1 MKNEFKNSSKNGNN
15 NKVEISNNMYMK
27 NKLEIETINIMT
39 IPEEIQINKEDSSE
53 SNYIIST
60 FNKNKLKNIF
70 ILILLPIIFIF
81 DNYYRNKLYIYSLD
95 LGISLQKYYSENLIL
110 LMKFITKFG
119 CDYCCFIFL
128 FFVFVQFSLIQSIIY
143 FIGLIFCIYI
153 QSLIKL
159 IYCDSRPFLDND
171 ILFKGI
177 CEGGFGNPSGHSL
190 VSVFLYLTFFHYL
203 IKLKYINDNK
213 LLKFL
218 LGATLSIITIL
229 ILISRFIL
237 GLHSLN
243 QIILGSF
250 IGAWIFL
257 FIFIIFKFDKITMIT
272 YRKLFN
278 KKLYIFFISL
288 SFLLFLY
295 APLLCLNKFHQNNNY
310 IYLDEKLNYN
320 CSYITKYKRF
330 KNGGIFECLIIVCI
344 IGFYYGQIIFWIVF
358 DKYYKI
364 NLSENNNN
372 YYLIDELL
380 NKWNKNKCLLF
391 DKKENIYIFLK
402 AIVFCLS
409 PLIVFFSVKS
419 SSVSIILFFKFGLP
433 LFLISLFLFSFGF
446 YWLILIYLGNK
457 EKILNNYYQLSI
469 DDI

>member
-1 MKNEFKNSSKNGNN
+1 
-15 NKVEISNNMYMK
+15 
-27 NKLEIETINIMT
+27 MT
-39 IPEEIQINKEDSSE
+39 I
-53 SNYIIST
+53 IS
-60 FNKNKLKNIF
+60 
-70 ILILLPIIFIF
+70 
-81 DNYYRNKLYIYSLD
+81 
-95 LGISLQKYYSENLIL
+95 
-110 LMKFITKFG
+110 
-119 CDYCCFIFL
+119 FIFL

-257 FIFIIFKFDKITMIT
+257 FIFILFEFDEITMIT
-272 YRKLFN
+272 YRKLFH

-288 SFLLFLY
+288 
-295 APLLCLNKFHQNNNY
+295 K
-310 IYLDEKLNYN
+310 
-320 CSYITKYKRF
+320 SY
-330 KNGGIFECLIIVCI
+330 
-344 IGFYYGQIIFWIVF
+344 
-358 DKYYKI
+358 
-364 NLSENNNN
+364 
-372 YYLIDELL
+372 
-380 NKWNKNKCLLF
+380 
-391 DKKENIYIFLK
+391 
-402 AIVFCLS
+402 
-409 PLIVFFSVKS
+409 
-419 SSVSIILFFKFGLP
+419 FG
-433 LFLISLFLFSFGF
+433 LFLINIIK
-446 YWLILIYLGNK
+446 LI
-457 EKILNNYYQLSI
+457 
-469 DDI
+469 